1 MFTPGG
7 KILASRGGIRTKSN
21 FIRFD
26 SVRFGSIIE
35 FKRN

>member
-7 KILASRGGIRTKSN
+7 KILPSRGGIRTKSN

-26 SVRFGSIIE
+26 CVGFDWIIE